1 MGQPQRAVR
10 TRNRR
15 ALIAAIAASATAVL
29 AASTAG
35 CSANP
40 DLSRASNTVSPNT
53 ASPTAV
59 SPSTPQASPTPT
71 ATPPATA
78 TPTPSHAIWQ
88 PKPGLTWQW
97 QLTQPVDTTVNAQV
111 YDIDGTENS
120 AAVVSALHAAGRKV
134 ICYVNVGAAESFRPD
149 AKAFPVSVIGQ
160 SNGWPGEHWLDVRQL
175 GVLRPIM
182 AARFQACADK
192 GFDGIEA
199 DNVDGYANNTGFP
212 LTADNQLAFN
222 RMIAALAHADHLAIG
237 LKNDVDQVPQ
247 LVPDF
252 DFAVNEQCAQYSECD
267 SLKPFVAAG
276 KAVFH
281 VEYSLPLSQF
291 CTQTTALG
299 LSSMRKNTTLD
310 AARWPCPAPSA

>member
-10 TRNRR
+10 TRHHR
-15 ALIAAIAASATAVL
+15 ALTAAL
-29 AASTAG
+29 AASTAALLATSIAA

-40 DLSRASNTVSPNT
+40 DLSRASSTSSGTASPNT
-53 ASPTAV
+53 ASPA
-59 SPSTPQASPTPT
+59 PTPPTGTLPPQPTPPTPT
-71 ATPPATA
+71 AHP
-78 TPTPSHAIWQ
+78 IWQ

-97 QLTQPVDTTVNAQV
+97 QLTEPVDTSVDAQV

-120 AAVVSALHAAGRKV
+120 AAVVTALRAAGRKV
-134 ICYVNVGAAESFRPD
+134 ICYVNVGADESFRPD
-149 AKAFPVSVIGQ
+149 AKAVPASVIGK

-175 GVLRPIM
+175 GVLRPII
-182 AARFQACADK
+182 AARFKVCADK

-199 DNVDGYANNTGFP
+199 DNVDGYANDTGFP
-212 LTADNQLAFN
+212 LTADDQLAYN
-222 RMIAALAHADHLAIG
+222 RMIAKLAHADGLAIG
-237 LKNDVDQVPQ
+237 LKNDVDQVSQ

-252 DFAVNEQCAQYSECD
+252 DFAVNEQCAQYSECN
-267 SLKPFVAAG
+267 SLEPFIAAG

-281 VEYSLPLSQF
+281 VEYSLPLDQF

-299 LSSMRKNTTLD
+299 LSSMRKNTSLD